1 MFVITLPAK
10 PTYPIIHM
18 AECEKE
24 AFTYNGKAY
33 CCSLELAMELIGG
46 KWKTMMI
53 FHLKDGALRSAELM
67 RTLHGI
73 SNKMFTQTAR
83 ELERDGIIRRH
94 VYPVVPPKVEY
105 ELTNA
110 GRSVLPI
117 VLDMAQWGMKIANR
131 ADRKI

>member
-1 MFVITLPAK
+1 MENQCNKKVFK
-10 PTYPIIHM
+10 YHG
-18 AECEKE
+18 KE
-24 AFTYNGKAY
+24 YL
-33 CCSLELAMELIGG
+33 CSLELAMDIIGG

-53 FHLKDGALRSAELM
+53 YHLKDGALRSSDLM

-83 ELERDGIIRRH
+83 ELERGYIIERI

-105 ELTNA
+105 RLTER

-117 VLDMAQWGMKIANR
+117 VLEIEKWGINIGER
-131 ADRKI
+131 SV

>member
-1 MFVITLPAK
+1 
-10 PTYPIIHM
+10 M
-18 AECEKE
+18 AECEKKL
-24 AFTYNGKAY
+24 FTYNGKVY
-33 CCSLELAMELIGG
+33 CCSLELAMEVIGG

-53 FHLKDGALRSAELM
+53 FHLKDGALRSSELM

-105 ELTNA
+105 ELTDI
-110 GRSVLPI
+110 GQSVLPI
-117 VLDMAQWGMKIANR
+117 VLDIAQWGIKIANLPN
-131 ADRKI
+131 